1 MPKNIIILPV
11 IFFYFMLLLSEVFGQ
26 CQARFVLEFG
36 EGRVFTSRTGGL
48 FDVMDCKEILEKTYE
63 PNFVF
68 DSNYSIDEIIN
79 RERVFCLNEN
89 CKKYKAQPDFEDCIA
104 SLVSDN
110 DQNRLDAIRKLI
122 CFYDNNDSIFLVI
135 KNQFPKI
142 QNEITKVRIA
152 QYLSFS
158 GNPDA
163 IVVLSEAA
171 NDSCEYVRLEIGRS
185 LAWLGEKTISYS
197 ILMQIWQMQIL
208 PINLDKFPYFTT
220 SMRNIRTPEAIEFL
234 VAHSIDANLYFALD
248 ASICLL
254 QLGKTEAGLLGIK
267 YVLKTD
273 DPVLFKSAARAINAY
288 FPKEVLFQLI
298 SNYKNSDIKE
308 ISQFVYCVLNVSDS
322 KD

>member
-1 MPKNIIILPV
+1 MPKNKILKPV
-11 IFFYFMLLLSEVFGQ
+11 IFFYFMLLLSEAFGQ
-26 CQARFVLEFG
+26 CRSQFVLESG

-48 FDVMDCKEILEKTYE
+48 FEDTNCKEVLEKTYE

-68 DSNYSIDEIIN
+68 DSTYSVEEIIKA
-79 RERVFCLNEN
+79 ERFFYLNEN
-89 CKKYKAQPDFEDCIA
+89 CKKYKTQPNINDCIA

-122 CFYDNNDSIFLVI
+122 CFYDNNDSLFSVI

-142 QNEITKVRIA
+142 QNEITKARIA

-185 LAWLGEKTISYS
+185 LAWLGEKTISYN

-208 PINLDKFPYFTT
+208 SINLDKFPYFTT

-234 VAHSIDANLYFALD
+234 VTHSIDTNLYFALD

-254 QLGKTEAGLLGIK
+254 QLGNKEAGLLGIK
-267 YVLKTD
+267 YVFKTD
-273 DPVLFKSAARAINAY
+273 DPVLFKSATRAIKAY
-288 FPKEVLFQLI
+288 FPRETVIQLL

-308 ISQFVYCVLNVSDS
+308 IAQFVDCIMNVS
-322 KD
+322 K

>member
-1 MPKNIIILPV
+1 MLKNRIIKPV
-11 IFFYFMLLLSEVFGQ
+11 IFFYSMLLLIESFGQ
-26 CQARFVLEFG
+26 CNARFVLEFG
-36 EGRVFTSRTGGL
+36 DGRVFSSRTSGL
-48 FDVMDCKEILEKTYE
+48 FDVTNCKEVLEKTYE

-79 RERVFCLNEN
+79 RERVFYLNEN

-135 KNQFPKI
+135 RNQFPKI
-142 QNEITKVRIA
+142 QNEITKARIA

-185 LAWLGEKTISYS
+185 LAWLGEKTISYN

-208 PINLDKFPYFTT
+208 SINLDKFPYFTT

-234 VAHSIDANLYFALD
+234 DTHSIDANLYFALD

-254 QLGKTEAGLLGIK
+254 QLRKIEEGLMGIK

-273 DPVLFKSAARAINAY
+273 DPVLFKSATRAINAY
-288 FPKEVLFQLI
+288 FPKEVLFQLV

-308 ISQFVYCVLNVSDS
+308 ISQFVNCILDAVDIKN
-322 KD
+322 